1 MITPSLT
8 LRWDL
13 PSQRFAYWDYRAE
26 SRELVHR
33 RSGARIAL
41 EDVVYTHAGPDG
53 FRLGP
58 VSLTIT
64 RGEILFSFTQ
74 VQAEPAGDDVAE
86 TIQFRALK

>member
-8 LRWDL
+8 LRWGL

-41 EDVVYTHAGPDG
+41 EDVLSSPNEMLRCIYRTHDQPWGDAKTLDELVELLGTYFKG
-53 FRLGP
+53 ERL
-58 VSLTIT
+58 L
-64 RGEILFSFTQ
+64 
-74 VQAEPAGDDVAE
+74 
-86 TIQFRALK
+86 